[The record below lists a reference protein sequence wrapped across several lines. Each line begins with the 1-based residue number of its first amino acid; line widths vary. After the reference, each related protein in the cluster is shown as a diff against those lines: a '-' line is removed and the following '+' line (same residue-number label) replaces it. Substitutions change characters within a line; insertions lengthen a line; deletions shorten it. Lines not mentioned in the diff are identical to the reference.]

1 MGPYHTMLVH
11 FPIAFWV
18 TATVIIFVRA
28 VSSGKLALAFDR
40 VLVPFLFLGT
50 LTGIA
55 AWFIGTLVWP
65 ADTLQ
70 TSPLGRN
77 HMMAASWSLIYWTVL
92 MLMRWTVGPAIWDSV
107 LNRVIMLL
115 LGGLGGVLLIITA
128 TIGGHLAGSATFL
141 TEILRMIG
149 WEVYA
154 TFYLPNWMLVV
165 LVALIVLMPVL
176 ALFGRRSA

>member
-1 MGPYHTMLVH
+1 MGPYHTMLIH
-11 FPIAFWV
+11 FPVAFWV

-28 VSSGKLALAFDR
+28 LSSGGLAQAFDR
-40 VLVPFLFLGT
+40 VLVPFLFLGMVS
-50 LTGIA
+50 GIA
-55 AWFIGTLVWP
+55 AWFVGTMVWP

-77 HMMAASWSLIYWTVL
+77 HMMAASWSLAYWTVL
-92 MLMRWTVGPAIWDSV
+92 MAIRWFAGPAIWDTV

-128 TIGGHLAGSATFL
+128 TIGGHLAGSATYL

-154 TFYLPNWMLVV
+154 TFYLPDWMLLV
-165 LVALIVLMPVL
+165 LVALIVLMPVVAWL
-176 ALFGRRSA
+176 GRRSA

>member
-1 MGPYHTMLVH
+1 M
-11 FPIAFWV
+11 
-18 TATVIIFVRA
+18 
-28 VSSGKLALAFDR
+28 
-40 VLVPFLFLGT
+40 LVPFLFLGM
-50 LTGIA
+50 LSGIA
-55 AWFIGTLVWP
+55 AWVLGTMVWP

-77 HMMAASWSLIYWTVL
+77 HMMAASWSLVYWTVL
-92 MLMRWTVGPAIWDSV
+92 MAIRWFAGPAIWDTV

-128 TIGGHLAGSATFL
+128 TIGGHLAGSATYL

-154 TFYLPNWMLVV
+154 TFYLPDWMLLV
-165 LVALIVLMPVL
+165 LVALIVLMPVVAWL
-176 ALFGRRSA
+176 GRRSD